1 MRDQDVNQIYLN
13 KYLAEQE
20 REDAY
25 QQAVTDKI
33 EEMCQRALTGD
44 DLEEGLHIVTSKSG
58 TMSMAILRE
67 YMMKWLD
74 SRADLDARLM
84 CASIEGLMNHA
95 RFMDALDN
103 AEKELLK

>member
-1 MRDQDVNQIYLN
+1 MKEQDVNQIYLN

-25 QQAVTDKI
+25 QQARSDKI
-33 EEMCQRALTGD
+33 EELCQRDLTGD
-44 DLEEGLHIVTSKSG
+44 DFEEGLHNVTSKAG
-58 TMSMAILRE
+58 HLSMAILRE
-67 YMMKWLD
+67 HMMKWID

-84 CASIEGLMNHA
+84 CASIEGLMCHA

-103 AEKELLK
+103 AEEELLK

>member
-1 MRDQDVNQIYLN
+1 MRDHDVNQIYLN

-33 EEMCQRALTGD
+33 EEMCQRALTG
-44 DLEEGLHIVTSKSG
+44 
-58 TMSMAILRE
+58 TMSMAILQE
-67 YMMKWLD
+67 HMMKWLE

-84 CASIEGLMNHA
+84 CASIDGLMCHA

-103 AEKELLK
+103 AEEELLK

>member
-1 MRDQDVNQIYLN
+1 MRDHDVNQIYLN

-44 DLEEGLHIVTSKSG
+44 DLEEWLAQRHQQVRNHVYGHTARAYDE
-58 TMSMAILRE
+58 MA
-67 YMMKWLD
+67 
-74 SRADLDARLM
+74 
-84 CASIEGLMNHA
+84 
-95 RFMDALDN
+95 
-103 AEKELLK
+103 